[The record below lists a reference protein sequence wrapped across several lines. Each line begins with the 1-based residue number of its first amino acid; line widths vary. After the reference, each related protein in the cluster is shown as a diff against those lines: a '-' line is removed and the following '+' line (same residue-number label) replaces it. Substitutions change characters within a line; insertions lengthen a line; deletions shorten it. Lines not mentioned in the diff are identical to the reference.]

1 MDLFRILEPFSRK
14 KISYIFFRIFL
25 NSRIFLTLY
34 NGLTSAVT
42 KYPLE
47 PLSGYQDTV
56 GDAMEISAELWN
68 VIIKMLFFLVVLTA
82 LFLMAHLGLQRL
94 GRKQTMR
101 TGGMPIEILF
111 SRYLG
116 SKKSISMVKIPGAIL
131 VLGITP
137 DRINLLSRI
146 EKTELVE
153 SICEDKPGS
162 SLPVFSSF
170 QKLYFRF
177 LLKNRDKPS
186 AK

>member
-1 MDLFRILEPFSRK
+1 
-14 KISYIFFRIFL
+14 
-25 NSRIFLTLY
+25 
-34 NGLTSAVT
+34 
-42 KYPLE
+42 
-47 PLSGYQDTV
+47 
-56 GDAMEISAELWN
+56 MEISAELWN